1 MWVFCFSGQFSG
13 DVTPALNVER
23 DSGDI
28 KQLVLQGTGNQSI
41 QETLFITKNTLR
53 THLHNI
59 YDKTNVHSKQ
69 ELIELLLTFQD

>member
-1 MWVFCFSGQFSG
+1 MRAAADEFHLTEREQEI
-13 DVTPALNVER
+13 AL
-23 DSGDI
+23 
-28 KQLVLQGTGNQSI
+28 LVLQGTGNQSI